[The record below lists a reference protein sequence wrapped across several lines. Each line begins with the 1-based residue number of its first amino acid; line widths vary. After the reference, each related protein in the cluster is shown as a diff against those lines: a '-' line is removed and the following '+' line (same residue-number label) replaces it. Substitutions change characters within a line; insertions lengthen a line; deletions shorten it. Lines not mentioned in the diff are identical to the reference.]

1 MADKITNAASERR
14 KRFLESKKQSGGSA
28 ETLIERQKKLPWR
41 LYFDDT
47 GTIQCF
53 TNQSDFQPNK
63 EWLTYDFTQEQL
75 EILKEKDHRK
85 YMVVIDPKVD
95 NLYHI
100 QLRPLED
107 IYVPTSDDFLM
118 EVESGRADAEYQ
130 ILCQIK
136 NNSLIVSMHDDI
148 KKEYADVYP
157 ISATRNGARILR
169 FYITEPQ
176 DPHVMYEYK
185 TVSLADLLTN
195 ESVARKLGDD
205 LAHCSIYTNKIFD
218 KYLRT

>member
-1 MADKITNAASERR
+1 MQDNVSDTASERR
-14 KRFLESKKQSGGSA
+14 RRFLEAKQQSGGSA
-28 ETLIERQKKLPWR
+28 ETLIEKQKNLPWR
-41 LYFDDT
+41 LYFDSA
-47 GTIQCF
+47 GSIQCF
-53 TNQSDFQPNK
+53 TNQPDFQANA
-63 EWLTYDFTQEQL
+63 EWLTHDFTQDQL
-75 EILKEKDHRK
+75 EILKDKEPRK
-85 YMVVIDPKVD
+85 YMVVIDPKVE

-107 IYVPTSDDFLM
+107 AYIPTSNDFLV
-118 EVESGRADAEYQ
+118 EVELGNKNTEYE
-130 ILCQIK
+130 ILCEIK
-136 NNSLIVSMHDDI
+136 NNSLVVSMH
-148 KKEYADVYP
+148 ADVKHEYENIYP

-195 ESVARKLGDD
+195 EVVLRELGDD
-205 LAHCSIYTNKIFD
+205 LENCSIYTNKIFD